1 MIRPACSHR
10 LLRMLEGRILGVR
23 VQVDFLFV
31 ALTALVLLTDPQG
44 YTLVA
49 LLACLIHELGHLV
62 MFLLTG
68 YTPRA
73 LILELTGI
81 RLVKPEQA
89 LSPVREALVQSA
101 GSLANFGMFALLM
114 GLGNGS
120 MELTQQ
126 NLFAATHLLLG
137 IFHLLPLKS
146 LDGGKLLALASF
158 RICGARWSERICAGA
173 DLLTTLG
180 LLGMAAYMFLSGQQ
194 SLTLLIFSSG
204 LVTNLLARLRPW
216 GRCPQTSAKGAW
228 PPLDSRLF

>member
-1 MIRPACSHR
+1 
-10 LLRMLEGRILGVR
+10 MLEGRILGVR

-114 GLGNGS
+114 G
-120 MELTQQ
+120 
-126 NLFAATHLLLG
+126 